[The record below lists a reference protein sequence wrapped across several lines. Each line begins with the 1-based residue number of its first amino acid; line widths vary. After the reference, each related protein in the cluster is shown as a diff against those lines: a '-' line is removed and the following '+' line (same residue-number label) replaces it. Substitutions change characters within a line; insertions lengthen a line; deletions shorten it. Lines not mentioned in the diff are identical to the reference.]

1 MYNSQKKMKKRFAL
15 SFVVGFLVLSFFIPS
30 SVLAQFGEG
39 IVPPFAE
46 DNKYIKS
53 ITNDPLNAEDAFTTF
68 ELIVSNVLALLTVL
82 GSLVFITYFMLG
94 AITWITSGGD
104 TAKVGKARDQMLQG
118 VLGLIVLT
126 LMYAL
131 IGLVGSIVGIDI
143 LNPAKVL
150 ETLVP

>member
-1 MYNSQKKMKKRFAL
+1 MYNSTQGMLKRIITSL
-15 SFVVGFLVLSFFIPS
+15 VSVVTILVLLSPLK
-30 SVLAQFGEG
+30 VLAQFGNG
-39 IVPPFAE
+39 IEPPFGE
-46 DNKYIKS
+46 NNKYTKD
-53 ITNDPLNAEDAFTTF
+53 ITNAPTSAENAFTTF

-94 AITWITSGGD
+94 AINWITSGGD

-131 IGLVGSIVGIDI
+131 VGLVGSIVGIDI

>member
-1 MYNSQKKMKKRFAL
+1 MYNSTQSMSKKIITSL
-15 SFVVGFLVLSFFIPS
+15 SVVLTVLLLLLPIKAS
-30 SVLAQFGEG
+30 AQFGNG
-39 IVPPFAE
+39 IEPPFGE
-46 DNKYIKS
+46 NNKYTKD
-53 ITNDPLNAEDAFTTF
+53 ITNDPLNANNAFTTF
-68 ELIVSNVLALLTVL
+68 ELIVSNIIALLTVL

-94 AITWITSGGD
+94 AINWITSGGD

-150 ETLVP
+150 KTLVP